1 MSWNLMGKTAVVTGG
16 SKGIGFAIVE
26 EMLQLGCYV
35 IVIARNENLL
45 LEKQTNWIKKG
56 YQVTV
61 IAADVSNKAFN
72 DKILSSIL
80 LNVSEIDI
88 LVNNVGGNLPKQFLE
103 YSEEEC
109 MNIIQQNLFTCI
121 NITRLLFPIIK
132 KNANASI
139 VNISSIAGI
148 LHVGTGS
155 IYAMS
160 KAAIIQF
167 TKSLSVEWAPF
178 NIRVNAVAPW
188 FTETD
193 RIEKLLENKIL
204 EKHVRVNTPLG
215 RIAQTKEIA
224 NVVAFLAMNESSYI
238 TGQTIS
244 VDGGFSFNGQAS

>member
-1 MSWNLMGKTAVVTGG
+1 MSWNLIGKTAVVTGG
-16 SKGIGFAIVE
+16 SKGIGLAIVE

-45 LEKQTNWIKKG
+45 LEKQAIWIKKG
-56 YQVTV
+56 YQVIV
-61 IAADVSNKAFN
+61 IAADVSNKVFN
-72 DKILSSIL
+72 DKILTSIL
-80 LNVSEIDI
+80 LNVTEIDI
-88 LVNNVGGNLPKQFLE
+88 LVNNVGGNQPKQFLE

-109 MNIIQQNLFTCI
+109 MTIIQQNLFTCI

>member
-1 MSWNLMGKTAVVTGG
+1 MGKTAVVTGG

-61 IAADVSNKAFN
+61 IAADLSNKAFN

>member
-1 MSWNLMGKTAVVTGG
+1 MSWNLYGKTAVVTGG
-16 SKGIGFAIVE
+16 TKGIGLAIVE
-26 EMLQLGCYV
+26 EMLQLGCHV
-35 IVIARNENLL
+35 IVIARNEILL
-45 LEKQTNWIKKG
+45 LEKQSYWIKKG
-56 YQVTV
+56 YQVSV
-61 IAADVSNKAFN
+61 IAADVSKKSFHN
-72 DKILSSIL
+72 KILASIL

-88 LVNNVGGNLPKQFLE
+88 LVNNVGGNEPKQFLE

-109 MNIIQQNLFTCI
+109 TDIIQQNLFTCL

-155 IYAMS
+155 VYAMS

-204 EKHVRVNTPLG
+204 EKHVLVNTPLG
-215 RIAQTKEIA
+215 RIAQANEIA
-224 NVVAFLAMNESSYI
+224 NVVAFLAMNKSSYI
-238 TGQTIS
+238 TGQTIA
-244 VDGGFSFNGQAS
+244 VDGGFSFNGSAS

>member
-61 IAADVSNKAFN
+61 IAADLSNKAFN

>member
-1 MSWNLMGKTAVVTGG
+1 MGKTAVVTGG

>member
-1 MSWNLMGKTAVVTGG
+1 MGKTAVVTGG

-88 LVNNVGGNLPKQFLE
+88 LVNNVGGNLPKKFLE

>member
-1 MSWNLMGKTAVVTGG
+1 MSWDLIGKTAVVTGG

-88 LVNNVGGNLPKQFLE
+88 LVNNVGGNQPKQFLE

>member
-1 MSWNLMGKTAVVTGG
+1 
-16 SKGIGFAIVE
+16 
-26 EMLQLGCYV
+26 
-35 IVIARNENLL
+35 
-45 LEKQTNWIKKG
+45 
-56 YQVTV
+56 
-61 IAADVSNKAFN
+61 
-72 DKILSSIL
+72 
-80 LNVSEIDI
+80 
-88 LVNNVGGNLPKQFLE
+88 
-103 YSEEEC
+103 
-109 MNIIQQNLFTCI
+109 
-121 NITRLLFPIIK
+121 
-132 KNANASI
+132 
-139 VNISSIAGI
+139 
-148 LHVGTGS
+148 
-155 IYAMS
+155 MS

-244 VDGGFSFNGQAS
+244 FDGGFSFNGQAI

>member
-1 MSWNLMGKTAVVTGG
+1 MSWNLYGKTAVVTGG
-16 SKGIGFAIVE
+16 TKGIGLAIVE

-45 LEKQTNWIKKG
+45 LEKYANWIKKG

-88 LVNNVGGNLPKQFLE
+88 LVNNVGGNEPKQFLE

-109 MNIIQQNLFTCI
+109 TDIIQQNLFTCL

-155 IYAMS
+155 VYAMS

-204 EKHVRVNTPLG
+204 EKHVLVNTPLG
-215 RIAQTKEIA
+215 RIAQANEIA
-224 NVVAFLAMNESSYI
+224 NVVAFLAMNKSSYI
-238 TGQTIS
+238 TGQTIA
-244 VDGGFSFNGQAS
+244 VDGGFSFNGSAS

>member
-1 MSWNLMGKTAVVTGG
+1 MGKTAVVTGG

-88 LVNNVGGNLPKQFLE
+88 LVNNVGGNLPKKFLE

-215 RIAQTKEIA
+215 RIAQTK
-224 NVVAFLAMNESSYI
+224 
-238 TGQTIS
+238 
-244 VDGGFSFNGQAS
+244 

>member
-1 MSWNLMGKTAVVTGG
+1 MSWNLYGKTAVVTGG
-16 SKGIGFAIVE
+16 TKGIGLAIVE

-45 LEKQTNWIKKG
+45 LEKYANWIKKG

-72 DKILSSIL
+72 DTILSSIL

-88 LVNNVGGNLPKQFLE
+88 LVNNVGGNEPKQFLE

-109 MNIIQQNLFTCI
+109 TDIIQQNLFTCL

-155 IYAMS
+155 VYAMS

-204 EKHVRVNTPLG
+204 EKHVLVNTPLG
-215 RIAQTKEIA
+215 RIAQANEIA
-224 NVVAFLAMNESSYI
+224 NVVAFLAMNKSSYI
-238 TGQTIS
+238 TGQTIA
-244 VDGGFSFNGQAS
+244 VDGGFSFNGSAS

>member
-88 LVNNVGGNLPKQFLE
+88 LVNNVGGNLPKKFLE